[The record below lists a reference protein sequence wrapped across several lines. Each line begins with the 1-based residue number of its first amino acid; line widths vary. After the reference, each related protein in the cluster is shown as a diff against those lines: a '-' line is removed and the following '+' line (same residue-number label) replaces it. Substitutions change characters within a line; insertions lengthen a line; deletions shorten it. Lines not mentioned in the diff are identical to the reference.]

1 LQQAY
6 GRVLECKLMNR
17 QTLNSRQSFAAYMA
31 KQFQAKKSYVLG
43 TVPEASALA
52 EASDIILTRSDGMT
66 FIVMCLIDR
75 DSNPGKRFSLSP
87 ETVRDIGKRCIK
99 YAGKVNRTQM
109 PVVVQILEIGNRPII
124 EADRQRLKAYK
135 RESIF
140 SKVVVSAW
148 ILDTRSNTIWSNSLV
163 GSFLARHGFLSRLMR
178 EPRSADADL
187 VPPKAAVI
195 APRRFPFLT
204 WAMLA
209 ILASVFAIELLY
221 GVEPFSGLL
230 SPGLNT
236 LIALGGLNK
245 SLVLHSGEWYRV
257 VSAVLLH
264 ANIVHLLMNGIALLI
279 VGYVLERL
287 VGRLWF
293 AALVLI
299 GALSGSAMSL
309 ATNPDTVISVGAS
322 GAIMGLFAA
331 AFVCS
336 FRLPA
341 GANRTPVQMSLLR
354 VLIPSLIPLA
364 TTHSGGHIDFG
375 AHLGGALG
383 GTVAGLILLRNWD
396 RASTVP
402 KFRVI
407 AASLAI
413 AGLVALTV
421 STAAVAGQYARYAL
435 NTKLIPS
442 NQLPKTDGE
451 AKARSADY
459 VSRYP
464 GDPRSHLFRA
474 AAQMD
479 ASNATEAE
487 RELRT
492 ALANSVVLH
501 TQFQPQLEFR
511 LITMLATALLKE
523 GRSTEARATAQ
534 PACLSVSAGDLRVT
548 LDKEGLCQ
556 LSQSQR

>member
-1 LQQAY
+1 
-6 GRVLECKLMNR
+6 MNQ
-17 QTLNSRQSFAAYMA
+17 QTLDSSQSFATYMA
-31 KQFQAKKSYVLG
+31 KQFQAKKPYVLG
-43 TVPEASALA
+43 TVPEASALT

-75 DSNPGKRFSLSP
+75 ESNPGKRFSLSP
-87 ETVRDIGKRCIK
+87 ETVRDIGKRCLK

-109 PVVVQILEIGNRPII
+109 PVVIQILEIGNTPIV

-135 RESIF
+135 RQSIF
-140 SKVVVSAW
+140 SKVMVSAW
-148 ILDTRSNTIWSNSLV
+148 ILDTRSNAIWSNSFV
-163 GSFLARHGFLSRLMR
+163 GNLLAPRGFLSRLMR

-187 VPPKAAVI
+187 VPPKASVI
-195 APRRFPFLT
+195 APQRFPFLT

-209 ILASVFAIELLY
+209 ILAGAFGIELMY

-230 SPGLNT
+230 APSLNT

-257 VSAVLLH
+257 VSAVVLH
-264 ANIVHLLMNGIALLI
+264 ANIVHLLMNSIALLI
-279 VGYVLERL
+279 VGYVLESL

-293 AALVLI
+293 AALFSI

-309 ATNPDTVISVGAS
+309 AINPDTVISVGAS

-341 GANRTPVQMSLLR
+341 AANRTPVQISLLR

-383 GTVAGLILLRNWD
+383 GTVAGLVLLKNWD
-396 RASTVP
+396 RTSTVP
-402 KFRVI
+402 KFRVV
-407 AASLAI
+407 AGSLAI
-413 AGLVALTV
+413 AALVALTA
-421 STAAVAGQYARYAL
+421 SAAAVAGQYARQAL
-435 NTKLIPS
+435 NAKLIP
-442 NQLPKTDGE
+442 NDQLPKTDGE

-459 VSRYP
+459 VGQYP

-479 ASNATEAE
+479 ASNVTSAE
-487 RELRT
+487 SELRT
-492 ALANSVVLH
+492 ALANGVVLH
-501 TQFQPQLEFR
+501 TQFQPQLELR
-511 LITMLATALLKE
+511 LTTMLATVLLRE
-523 GRSTEARATAQ
+523 GRFAEARATAK
-534 PACLSVSAGDLRVT
+534 PACLSVSAGDLRAA
-548 LDKEGLCQ
+548 LDKEGLC
-556 LSQSQR
+556 R

>member
-1 LQQAY
+1 
-6 GRVLECKLMNR
+6 
-17 QTLNSRQSFAAYMA
+17 MA
-31 KQFQAKKSYVLG
+31 KQFQAKKLYVLG
-43 TVPEASALA
+43 TVPEASALT
-52 EASDIILTRSDGMT
+52 EASDIVLTRSDGMT

-75 DSNPGKRFSLSP
+75 ESNPGKRFSLSP
-87 ETVRDIGKRCIK
+87 ETVRNIGKRCLK
-99 YAGKVNRTQM
+99 YAGKVNRAQL
-109 PVVVQILEIGNRPII
+109 PVVIQILEIGNKPIV

-148 ILDTRSNTIWSNSLV
+148 ILDARSKGIWSNSFV
-163 GSFLARHGFLSRLMR
+163 GNLLAPRGFLSRLMR

-187 VPPKAAVI
+187 VPPKASVI
-195 APRRFPFLT
+195 APQRFPFLT
-204 WAMLA
+204 WAVLA
-209 ILASVFAIELLY
+209 ILAGVFGIELMY

-230 SPGLNT
+230 APSLNT

-257 VSAVLLH
+257 VSAVVLH

-279 VGYVLERL
+279 VGYVLESM

-293 AALVLI
+293 AALFSI

-309 ATNPDTVISVGAS
+309 AINPDTVISVGAS
-322 GAIMGLFAA
+322 GAIIGLFAA

-341 GANRTPVQMSLLR
+341 ANRAPVQISLLR

-383 GTVAGLILLRNWD
+383 GTVAGLMLLKNWD
-396 RASTVP
+396 STSTVP
-402 KFRVI
+402 KFRVV
-407 AASLAI
+407 AGSLAI
-413 AGLVALTV
+413 AALVALPA
-421 STAAVAGQYARYAL
+421 SAAAVAGQYARYAL
-435 NTKLIPS
+435 NAKLIP
-442 NQLPKTDGE
+442 NDQLPKTDGE
-451 AKARSADY
+451 AKTRSADY
-459 VSRYP
+459 VGQYP

-479 ASNATEAE
+479 ASNATGAE
-487 RELRT
+487 SELRT
-492 ALANSVVLH
+492 ALANGVVLH
-501 TQFQPQLEFR
+501 TQFQPQLELR
-511 LITMLATALLKE
+511 LTTVLATVLLRE
-523 GRSTEARATAQ
+523 GRSAEARATAK
-534 PACLSVSAGDLRVT
+534 PACLSVSAGDLRAA

-556 LSQSQR
+556 